1 MAPRPTT
8 NKCLRTPSSLLTLFV
23 CVCCLSSSQRKH
35 KDHALRSKINKMD
48 SLGESDER
56 GLTLTLSTQVS
67 VGVEETSLGAT
78 VDTK

>member
-1 MAPRPTT
+1 
-8 NKCLRTPSSLLTLFV
+8 
-23 CVCCLSSSQRKH
+23 
-35 KDHALRSKINKMD
+35 MD

-56 GLTLTLSTQVS
+56 GLSLTLSTQMS